1 MTSLFWLL
9 VTHKVIAK
17 TILHVNCPVYVF
29 CICYT
34 SLQTVLGMQVCLF
47 VAVDNVKHGVT

>member
-17 TILHVNCPVYVF
+17 TILHVNCPFYVF

-47 VAVDNVKHGVT
+47 VAVNE